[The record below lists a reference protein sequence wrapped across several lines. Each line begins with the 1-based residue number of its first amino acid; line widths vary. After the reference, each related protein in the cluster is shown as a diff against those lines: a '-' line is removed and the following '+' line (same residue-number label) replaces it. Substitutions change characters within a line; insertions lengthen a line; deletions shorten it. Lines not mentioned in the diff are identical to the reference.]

1 MVMRIKELREQN
13 NLSQKQL
20 AINMGVIPTVVSNW
34 ESEVALPKTRD
45 LPRLAQV
52 LGCTIGELYDPDVLR
67 VRDANVPFELLC

>member
-20 AINMGVIPTVVSNW
+20 AVNMGVIPTVVSNW

-45 LPRLAQV
+45 LPKLATV
-52 LGCTIGELYDPDVLR
+52 LNSTIDGLFVER
-67 VRDANVPFELLC
+67 VGAAVC

>member
-20 AINMGVIPTVVSNW
+20 AVNMGVIPTVVSNW

-45 LPRLAQV
+45 LPKLATV
-52 LGCTIGELYDPDVLR
+52 LNCPIDELFVER
-67 VRDANVPFELLC
+67 FSAATC